1 MSRHEIL
8 ARLLALAQ
16 LYSRIMK
23 FDRRIRFAALV
34 DGNGRILEGGMR
46 EGIEPMEPLEKT
58 PDLIARLV
66 SVQKAEDLADFFG
79 KPDYSVLVHEKIV
92 AMIFRSEGKFVLVTA
107 DRKFS
112 LSKVAKLCNLVRK
125 D

>member
-1 MSRHEIL
+1 L
-8 ARLLALAQ
+8 ARL
-16 LYSRIMK
+16 YDRIMK
-23 FDRRIRFAALV
+23 FDRGIRFAALV

-46 EGIEPMEPLEKT
+46 EGVEPMEPLEKT

-66 SVQKAEDLADFFG
+66 SVQKTEDLAEFFG

-92 AMIFRSEGKFVLVTA
+92 AMIFRSGRRFALITA
-107 DRKFS
+107 NRKFA
-112 LSKVAKLCNLVRK
+112 LSKVPKLCKLVCK